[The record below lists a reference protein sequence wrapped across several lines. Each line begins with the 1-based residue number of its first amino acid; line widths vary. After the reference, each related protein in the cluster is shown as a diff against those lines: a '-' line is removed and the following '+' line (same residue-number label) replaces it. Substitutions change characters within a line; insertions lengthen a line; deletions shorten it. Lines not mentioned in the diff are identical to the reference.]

1 MECSASAT
9 GRRAIASRRSE
20 RWCSRVGTYG
30 ECDVGSLDSEAGI
43 FASTFDLTGTR
54 LITCEADKSI
64 KVWREDEEATPE
76 SHPIDM
82 EKWKVEWRA
91 KRRFFWSVCYKQER
105 VQLEEEVRVVREG
118 RGRGVVWCCIVY
130 CCIVCLSV

>member
-1 MECSASAT
+1 M
-9 GRRAIASRRSE
+9 GRS
-20 RWCSRVGTYG
+20 GN
-30 ECDVGSLDSEAGI
+30 VGSLDSEAGI

-82 EKWKVEWRA
+82 EKWKVEWRS
-91 KRRFFWSVCYKQER
+91 RRRHF
-105 VQLEEEVRVVREG
+105 
-118 RGRGVVWCCIVY
+118 
-130 CCIVCLSV
+130 

>member
-105 VQLEEEVRVVREG
+105 VQLEEEVRVVGEG
-118 RGRGVVWCCIVY
+118 RGRGEGWCGVCCIVY
-130 CCIVCLSV
+130 CCIVC

>member
-1 MECSASAT
+1 M
-9 GRRAIASRRSE
+9 
-20 RWCSRVGTYG
+20 
-30 ECDVGSLDSEAGI
+30 
-43 FASTFDLTGTR
+43 TGTR

-118 RGRGVVWCCIVY
+118 RGRGVVWCGVCCII
-130 CCIVCLSV
+130 CCIVC

>member
-1 MECSASAT
+1 M
-9 GRRAIASRRSE
+9 
-20 RWCSRVGTYG
+20 YG

-118 RGRGVVWCCIVY
+118 RGRGVGWCGVCCII
-130 CCIVCLSV
+130 C

>member
-1 MECSASAT
+1 M
-9 GRRAIASRRSE
+9 
-20 RWCSRVGTYG
+20 W
-30 ECDVGSLDSEAGI
+30 DVGSLDSEAGI

-91 KRRFFWSVCYKQER
+91 KRRFFWSVCYR
-105 VQLEEEVRVVREG
+105 VFVTE
-118 RGRGVVWCCIVY
+118 
-130 CCIVCLSV
+130 CLLQTGKGTG

>member
-1 MECSASAT
+1 M
-9 GRRAIASRRSE
+9 
-20 RWCSRVGTYG
+20 
-30 ECDVGSLDSEAGI
+30 
-43 FASTFDLTGTR
+43 TGTR

-118 RGRGVVWCCIVY
+118 RGRGVVCCGVCCII
-130 CCIVCLSV
+130 CCIVC